1 MAASAKISVLT
12 DAVSVALNAGTFSQT
27 LAIATGT
34 SRSYNPNKRLLALGS
49 IDVVVL
55 PKASVLTQEA
65 RDERTKEV
73 SIDIAVRKK
82 VNSDLSAD
90 CDPVLILAE
99 EIADFFKFGTVGTT
113 GYCWQETRHEPIFDV
128 QLLQDIQVFFSLITL
143 TFLAADDH

>member
-12 DAVSVALNAGTFSQT
+12 DAVAAALNAGTFSQT
-27 LAIATGT
+27 VAIPTGAA
-34 SRSYNPNKRLLALGS
+34 RSYNPNKKLLALGGF
-49 IDVVVL
+49 DVLIL
-55 PKASVLTQEA
+55 PKASVLTQES
-65 RDERTKEV
+65 RDGRTKEV
-73 SIDIAVRKK
+73 SVDIAVRKK
-82 VNSDLSAD
+82 VASDQSTD

-128 QLLQDIQVFFSLITL
+128 QLIQDLQVFFSLVTL